1 MTFPFGPPPT
11 PEEAAAMKRA
21 QLEARAAA
29 ERQQRAMLPHL
40 IEAQDA
46 IREAIRAGLNVD
58 NHHGRKARGALARL
72 IDDVEAYLCWR
83 SRYACRMHAIT
94 QPCRRDEDA

>member
-1 MTFPFGPPPT
+1 MFGPPT

-29 ERQQRAMLPHL
+29 ERHQRAMLPHL
-40 IEAQDA
+40 YEAQTA
-46 IREAIRAGLNVD
+46 IREAIRAGLNVE

-72 IDDVEAYLCWR
+72 IDDVEASL
-83 SRYACRMHAIT
+83 
-94 QPCRRDEDA
+94 CRRDEDA